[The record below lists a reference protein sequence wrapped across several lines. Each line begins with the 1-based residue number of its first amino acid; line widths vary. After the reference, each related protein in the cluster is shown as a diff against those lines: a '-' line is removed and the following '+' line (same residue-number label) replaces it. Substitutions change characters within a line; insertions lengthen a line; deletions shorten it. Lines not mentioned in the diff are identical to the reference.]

1 MSSTEHFFTEEQT
14 PHLRFSLRIRE
25 RLFSQQTAYQ
35 KLELYETEEFGRLMA
50 LDGKVMLT
58 ERDERFY
65 HEMLAHPALLTHPR
79 PRRALII
86 GGGDGGA
93 VREALRHP
101 SIEEVIWGE
110 IDEAVIKAARQYMPA
125 VCAGV
130 FEDGRVRLRVM
141 PGEELVASLADEID
155 VIIVDSTDPI
165 GPAVPLFESPF
176 FAACR
181 RALRRGGIYATQ
193 CGSPVLF
200 QDEVKSVN
208 GHLRQVFAEVR
219 RYLGLM
225 PSYPSGVWSY
235 VMASDEPLSVR
246 LDELARRYAERSLK
260 LSYYT
265 PEVHLASGVIPPALQ

>member
-1 MSSTEHFFTEEQT
+1 MSSTELFFTEEQT
-14 PHLRFSLRIRE
+14 PGLRFSLRVRE
-25 RLFSQQTAYQ
+25 RLCSQQTAYQ

-86 GGGDGGA
+86 GGGDGGT

-110 IDEAVIKAARQYMPA
+110 IDEAVIEAARRYMPS

-141 PGEELVASLADEID
+141 PGEELVASLADEMD
-155 VIIVDSTDPI
+155 VIIVDSTDPF

-181 RALRRGGIYATQ
+181 RALRKGGIYATQ

-200 QDEVKSVN
+200 HDEVKSVDN
-208 GHLRQVFAEVR
+208 HLRQVFAEVR

-235 VMASDEPLSVR
+235 VMASDEPLSIT

-265 PEVHLASGVIPPALQ
+265 PEVHQASGVIPPALQ